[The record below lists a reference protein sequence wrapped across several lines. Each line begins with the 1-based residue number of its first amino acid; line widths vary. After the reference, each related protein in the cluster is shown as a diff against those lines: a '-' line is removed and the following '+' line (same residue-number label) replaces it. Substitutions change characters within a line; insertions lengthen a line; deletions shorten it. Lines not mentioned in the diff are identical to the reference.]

1 MKILQYPKSTRYL
14 HSQCTSI
21 YLRNLLTRDHRSVRY
36 GWMCPLVQ
44 RPGIV
49 SVAKHQAKPLL
60 RALVAS
66 RVIHDGVWSYIK
78 AMVLWMIVTCRRV
91 WSMYRLVQDTHDN
104 VRSKVVVQSLTG
116 RGDDTPIYEG
126 FPSIARQTRRQETN
140 VYMLRPHNNQVISLS
155 PSYGNSRIPLSLL
168 QQRMP
173 FSCVFE
179 LYIIHSRMLPL
190 LCLTLP

>member
-91 WSMYRLVQDTHDN
+91 WSMYRLAQDTHDN
-104 VRSKVVVQSLTG
+104 VRSKVVVQSFTG
-116 RGDDTPIYEG
+116 RGDDTPMKA
-126 FPSIARQTRRQETN
+126 SRRQLGSHGGKKQTSTCSDHTTT
-140 VYMLRPHNNQVISLS
+140 RLS
-155 PSYGNSRIPLSLL
+155 PCRLCYGNSRIPLSLL